1 MCILIDTSA
10 EGNKYL
16 PGKIVGGA
24 SLIAPGVILTAV
36 HKIE

>member
-10 EGNKYL
+10 RGTNTL
-16 PGKIVGGA
+16 PGTIVGGA
-24 SLIAPGVILTAV
+24 SLIAPGIVMTAV